1 MLNENNQ
8 KTNDSKNK
16 NITKQEKKN
25 NDFLVSPKI
34 YELSFYE
41 PFYEM
46 VNLLDG
52 EGNSYLVA
60 VIRNEFEIN
69 MTFNKIYKSL
79 NDFIFIKDF
88 FSFPQ
93 YIIYEVK
100 YNQDSKTEVSKF
112 NQIMKS
118 FTKKYLLILKVA
130 SIFINMLFYTR

>member
-69 MTFNKIYKSL
+69 MTFDKKYKSL
-79 NDFIFIKDF
+79 NDFNKIFLLKIF
-88 FSFPQ
+88 FLFHNIL
-93 YIIYEVK
+93 Y
-100 YNQDSKTEVSKF
+100 
-112 NQIMKS
+112 MK
-118 FTKKYLLILKVA
+118 
-130 SIFINMLFYTR
+130 